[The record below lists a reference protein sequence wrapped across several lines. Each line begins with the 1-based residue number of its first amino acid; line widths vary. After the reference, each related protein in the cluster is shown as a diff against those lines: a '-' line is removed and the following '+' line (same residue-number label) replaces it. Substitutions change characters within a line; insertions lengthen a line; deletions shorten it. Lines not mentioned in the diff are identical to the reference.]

1 MTWYTL
7 DQFSEMRNI
16 HNVVTDVQEKVTADH
31 FPVTGNLPDGVHVWT
46 IVEFTAEDCILRFE
60 VQLENQVSCVLL
72 QRGFTNAQRDTIM
85 EIFTN
90 MMFD

>member
-1 MTWYTL
+1 
-7 DQFSEMRNI
+7 MRNI

>member
-1 MTWYTL
+1 M
-7 DQFSEMRNI
+7 QKNI

-31 FPVTGNLPDGVHVWT
+31 FPVTGNLPDGVYGWT
-46 IVEFTAEDCILRFE
+46 VVEFTAGDCLLQFE
-60 VQLENQVSCVLL
+60 VHLEHQVSCILV

-85 EIFTN
+85 EIFTQ

>member
-1 MTWYTL
+1 M
-7 DQFSEMRNI
+7 SKNI

-31 FPVTGNLPDGVHVWT
+31 FPVTGNLPDGVHAWT
-46 IVEFTAEDCILRFE
+46 VVEFTAGDCILQFE
-60 VQLENQVSCVLL
+60 VHLENQVSCVLS
-72 QRGFTNAQRDTIM
+72 QRGFTNDQRDTIM

>member
-1 MTWYTL
+1 
-7 DQFSEMRNI
+7 MRNI

-31 FPVTGNLPDGVHVWT
+31 FPVTGNLPDGVHLWT